1 MLRRARWRALAREL
15 RARLVLPPPL
25 ERAPVLLFGPLALA
39 LALRH
44 GLPSLLWGVQR
55 RRRRRQSRRAALLS
69 RFCWSPTAALP
80 LAPARFAAVL
90 VYVPLGRAAARAA
103 LVAEARRVLR
113 PGGALVVAQAALPRW
128 RAWAR
133 RLRLPVATGLSPE
146 RWSALLLNAG
156 FEGIEQHA
164 APGGHGPLLTS
175 GRRRDHPIV
184 PAA

>member
-1 MLRRARWRALAREL
+1 M
-15 RARLVLPPPL
+15 
-25 ERAPVLLFGPLALA
+25 
-39 LALRH
+39 
-44 GLPSLLWGVQR
+44 
-55 RRRRRQSRRAALLS
+55 
-69 RFCWSPTAALP
+69 
-80 LAPARFAAVL
+80 L